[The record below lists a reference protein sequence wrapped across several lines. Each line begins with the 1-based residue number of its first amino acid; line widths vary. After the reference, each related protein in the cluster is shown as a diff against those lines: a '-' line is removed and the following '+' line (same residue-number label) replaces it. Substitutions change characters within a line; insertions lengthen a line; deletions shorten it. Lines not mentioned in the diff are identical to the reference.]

1 MPGGKYVLPKLKY
14 GYGELAPF
22 LSEQQLA
29 IHHGKH
35 HAAYVNG
42 ANAIYDKLDAARS
55 SGADLDFKAIAKE
68 LAFNS
73 GGHVLHSLFWENM
86 APAGKGGGGVPEA
99 GSAIGDAIKNE
110 FGSFERFK
118 TEFSK
123 IAVSVEGSGWAVLAY
138 GKMTQRP
145 VIMQVE
151 KHNVNFAPG
160 LKPLLVIDVWE
171 HAYYLD
177 YKNERPRFVDAF
189 WNVVDWN
196 AVNERLKKVL

>member
-1 MPGGKYVLPKLKY
+1 MVGGKYVLPKLKY

-22 LSEQQLA
+22 ISEQQLTL
-29 IHHGKH
+29 HHSKH
-35 HAAYVNG
+35 HQAYVNA
-42 ANAIYDKLDAARS
+42 ANAIYDKLDAARAN
-55 SGADLDFKAIAKE
+55 GAELDFKAIAKE

-86 APAGKGGGGVPEA
+86 APTGKGGGGAPTGEIA
-99 GSAIGDAIKNE
+99 DALKNE

-118 TEFSK
+118 TEFAK
-123 IAVSVEGSGWAVLAY
+123 TAVSVEGSGWAVLTY
-138 GKMTQRP
+138 GRMTQRP
-145 VIMQVE
+145 IIMQVE

-160 LKPLLVIDVWE
+160 LKPLLVLDVWE

-177 YKNERPRFVDAF
+177 YKNERARFVDAF
-189 WNVVDWN
+189 WNIADWS